1 VGGNTHIK
9 RMSAPS
15 QKTEGESAGGL
26 REYGKLIRPYGILF
40 IGFTPMFGALC
51 NGQFDMF
58 HLVVLLSIGLLMH
71 VFTFVQNDYY
81 DIEVD
86 RQSTY
91 VVQRPLI
98 TGTIP
103 RSNAFLIVMGSF
115 FSCIILAAVF
125 WLSLRPLAML
135 FISFFLITLYNKFSK
150 HITGMEYVLAAGVFT
165 LGVFGAFTVSEN
177 IAPLALIISSI
188 GFLQW
193 VFSVGVSANLKDVEF
208 DTKLGIR
215 TTPVLLGV
223 HVIDHSLKKPFIFM
237 VYAYGI
243 KALHLL
249 VSFLPFLFGFTSLI
263 LFGFPV
269 PLICFLLV
277 GISIIITTYGLL
289 NTPLKNRNRM
299 LRYEGVQEGFSL
311 LLIPSTLLSYLVE
324 HFGVLP
330 TILLFLLMIAWPLFI
345 LRALYGRTLIP
356 LE

>member
-1 VGGNTHIK
+1 
-9 RMSAPS
+9 
-15 QKTEGESAGGL
+15 
-26 REYGKLIRPYGILF
+26 
-40 IGFTPMFGALC
+40 MFGALC
-51 NGQFDMF
+51 NGQFDVF
-58 HLVVLLSIGLLMH
+58 HLVVLFTIGLLTH

-81 DIEVD
+81 DMEVD

-91 VVQRPLI
+91 VEQRPLI

-103 RSNAFLIVMGSF
+103 RSNAFLLVMCSF
-115 FSCIILAAVF
+115 FSCLILAAAF
-125 WLSLRPLAML
+125 LFTLRSLTML
-135 FISFFLITLYNKFSK
+135 FISFFLITLYNKYSK

-165 LGVFGAFTVSEN
+165 LGVFGAFTVSATL
-177 IAPLALIISSI
+177 APLALIISSI

-215 TTPVLLGV
+215 TTPVLFGV
-223 HVIDHSLKKPFIFM
+223 HVVDHILKKPFIFTL
-237 VYAYGI
+237 YAYGI
-243 KALHLL
+243 KAVHLL
-249 VSFLPFLFGFTSLI
+249 VAFLPFFLGYTAVI

-269 PLICFLLV
+269 PLICFLLI
-277 GISIIITTYGLL
+277 GISIIITTYGIL
-289 NTPLKNRNRM
+289 NTPLKKRDRM

-324 HFGVLP
+324 HFGVPP
-330 TILLFLLMIAWPLFI
+330 TILLFLLMILWPLFI

>member
-1 VGGNTHIK
+1 MGGV
-9 RMSAPS
+9 
-15 QKTEGESAGGL
+15 

-40 IGFTPMFGALC
+40 LGFTPVFGALC
-51 NGQFDMF
+51 NGQFDVF
-58 HLVVLLSIGLLMH
+58 HLVVLLGIGLLTH

-81 DIEVD
+81 DMEVD
-86 RQSTY
+86 RQSKY

-103 RSNAFLIVMGSF
+103 RSNAFLLVVISF
-115 FSCIILAAVF
+115 FSCVILSAAF
-125 WLSLRPLAML
+125 LFTLRSCALL
-135 FISFFLITLYNKFSK
+135 FTSFFLITLYNKYSK
-150 HITGMEYVLAAGVFT
+150 RITGMEYVLAAGVFT
-165 LGVFGAFTVSEN
+165 LGVFGAFTVSKA

-215 TTPVLLGV
+215 TTPVLFGV
-223 HVIDHSLKKPFIFM
+223 HVVDHALKKPFIFTI
-237 VYAYGI
+237 YAYGV
-243 KALHLL
+243 KAMHLL
-249 VSFLPFLFGFTSLI
+249 VAFLPFFFGYTAYI
-263 LFGFPV
+263 IFGFPV
-269 PLICFLLV
+269 PLICFLLI
-277 GISIIITTYGLL
+277 GISIIITTYGIL
-289 NTPLKNRNRM
+289 NTPLGKRDRM

-324 HFGVLP
+324 HFGVPP
-330 TILLFLLMIAWPLFI
+330 TILLFLLMILWPLFI